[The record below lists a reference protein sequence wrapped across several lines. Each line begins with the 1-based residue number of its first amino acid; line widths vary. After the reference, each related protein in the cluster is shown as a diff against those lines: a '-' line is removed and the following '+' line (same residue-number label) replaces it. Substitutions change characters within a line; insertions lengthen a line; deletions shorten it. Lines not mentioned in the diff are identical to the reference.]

1 MKRLKVEL
9 SVVGRG
15 ILFLGCGW
23 CGVLMIVCVMCVVL
37 VICYVRVSYVG

>member
-15 ILFLGCGW
+15 ILFLACKRCGDD
-23 CGVLMIVCVMCVVL
+23 CVCVYVMCDV
-37 VICYVRVSYVG
+37 

>member
-15 ILFLGCGW
+15 ILFLACRR
-23 CGVLMIVCVMCVVL
+23 CGVLMMCVMCVVL
-37 VICYVRVSYVG
+37 VIRCVRVSHVG